1 MKNKRFLVLGL
12 SSALLL
18 TGCNSV
24 PSEVSSTDSSS
35 HVTTS
40 ENVSSEEASNTSS
53 VETSSSVNTSEVIS
67 SDVVHQKEVAIR
79 TMAAKSKQSAA
90 AAENLV
96 KTENKI
102 GLKVASSYEGTAT
115 LNYGSEETSKF
126 NASASNTTIVNLDTT
141 GINVL
146 LDETVTP
153 EAINNLI
160 ATNDSAAYTDSLA
173 KISSVVE
180 DEEITLYLAEL
191 TAEVAPKELKAFTNV
206 RLVNLGEETMQAE
219 EAYDLTMGDVC
230 GAYAII
236 ANLKNELNKEGS
248 TIVSAVTETIKN
260 LTGTDDLESLLPH
273 EIKMVKAL
281 ATSIVDLI
289 SSYANGEKTSEE
301 LVDSIVALLSE
312 ASGGELDLST
322 AEYASIRGLVADAID
337 YIAEIKFDEF
347 FDASFAENTFS
358 FEIKYANILKS
369 VNGLFAHLLTKIGL
383 PNGEDPLL
391 SEVYGV
397 LATASGAIA
406 LYAPKELTFKYAVTF
421 NELLD
426 IETST
431 EIKAKG
437 SLPKDLVNVESYDIA
452 LKGTNEFKLGNTLFE
467 IPALP
472 QASNPDVTPVVE

>member
-24 PSEVSSTDSSS
+24 SSEVSSTDSSS

-40 ENVSSEEASNTSS
+40 ENISSEEASNTSS
-53 VETSSSVNTSEVIS
+53 VEASSSVNTSEVIS
-67 SDVVHQKEVAIR
+67 SDVVHQKEVAMR

-160 ATNDSAAYTDSLA
+160 ATNDSAAYTDALA

-191 TAEVAPKELKAFTNV
+191 TAEVAPKELKAFTNT
-206 RLVNLGEETMQAE
+206 RLVKFGEETIQAE
-219 EAYDLTMGDVC
+219 ACDLTMGDVC
-230 GAYAII
+230 GAYALI

-248 TIVSAVTETIKN
+248 TIVSAVTDTIKN
-260 LTGTDDLESLLPH
+260 LTGTDDLESLLPD

-301 LVDSIVALLSE
+301 LVNSIVALLSE
-312 ASGGELDLST
+312 ASEGELDLST
-322 AEYASIRGLVADAID
+322 AEYASIRQLVADAID

-406 LYAPKELTFKYAVTF
+406 LFAPKELTFKYAVTF

-437 SLPKDLVNVESYDIA
+437 SLPKNSINVESYDIA
-452 LKGTNEFKLGNTLFE
+452 LKGTNEFKLVNTLFD

-472 QASNPDVTPVVE
+472 QVSNPDVTPVVE